1 MKKIINKFNIHNKI
15 TFNHKKSDNYKKI
28 FLIEFNGWPV
38 IHIIFSYI
46 INYFKKDEKCRIVA
60 YEAYDIL
67 NRLDPPKYSKYL
79 WSLGIFLNLKTFKV
93 FKFLGT
99 DDFIKPIFSKNLI
112 NKAKK
117 FFNYFINNK
126 PSLKKLENLKVNNNL
141 IGDLIY
147 DSYLKKYSYTTI
159 NLNSKKFQDFFIK
172 SLLLFF
178 FWEEYFK
185 KNFVAGICVC
195 HAVYLT
201 GIPLRIAHKKK
212 IRCFSA
218 SNMNLYN
225 LTTSIDYKKKI
236 NGSDSQFLY
245 YKKIA
250 EKLVKK
256 SKKKIKI
263 QGKKILNNIIN
274 GKSKYFYMP
283 QKTYSNTKVKKKSN
297 GSNKVNVVI
306 FTHDF
311 VDSPHIYGN
320 HFFTDFKEWL
330 NYLSK
335 IIKKSDYNWFIKD
348 HPTSNDIT
356 KKELDI
362 FIKNNPKVIFL
373 DKNFKNNRLISLG
386 IDYVL
391 TVYGSIA
398 SEVPI
403 YGINTINATRN
414 NPHFNFKFSINP
426 KNINDY
432 KKTLLNLRKK
442 SYKIN
447 KDDLYLY
454 HYIKDYLF
462 KNSLFF
468 KDPQKYFMF
477 YDNKP
482 LQYTNKMY
490 ELWLSD
496 FDQIK
501 HKKIVKN
508 LNAFI
513 KSGDYIYLKND

>member
-1 MKKIINKFNIHNKI
+1 VKKLIDKFNRHNKI
-15 TFNHKKSDNYKKI
+15 TFNHKKSNNNKI
-28 FLIEFNGWPV
+28 FLVEFNGWAV

-46 INYFKKDEKCRIVA
+46 INYFKKEEKCRIVA

-67 NRLDPPKYSKYL
+67 NRLESPKYKRYL
-79 WSLGIFLNLKTFKV
+79 WNLGVFLNLKTFKV

-99 DDFIKPIFSKNLI
+99 DDFIKPIFSKNFI
-112 NKAKK
+112 DKTRK
-117 FFNYFINNK
+117 FINYFNNNK
-126 PSLKKLENLKVNNNL
+126 PSLKKLENLKINNIW

-147 DSYLKKYSYTTI
+147 DSYLKKYSYPTI
-159 NLNSKKFQDFFIK
+159 DLNSKKFQDFLKK

-225 LTTSIDYKKKI
+225 LTASIDYKKKI

-245 YKKIA
+245 YR
-250 EKLVKK
+250 KLAKELPEK
-256 SKKKIKI
+256 SKKKIKM
-263 QGKKILNNIIN
+263 QGKKILKNIIY

-283 QKTYSNTKVKKKSN
+283 QKTYSNRKVEKKIHY
-297 GSNKVNVVI
+297 SNKVNVVI
-306 FTHDF
+306 FVHNF

-335 IIKKSDYNWFIKD
+335 VIKKTDYNWFIKD

-356 KKELDI
+356 KKEIDI
-362 FIKNNPKVIFL
+362 FIKKNPKVNFL
-373 DKNFKNNRLISLG
+373 DKNFKNNRLLNLG

-398 SEVPI
+398 SEVPV
-403 YGINTINATRN
+403 YGIKVINASRN
-414 NPHFNFKFSINP
+414 NPHFNFNFSINL

-432 KKTLLNLRKK
+432 KNTLLNLKKK
-442 SYKIN
+442 SHKISFN
-447 KDDLYLY
+447 DLYLF
-454 HYIKDYLF
+454 HYMKHYLF
-462 KNSLFF
+462 KNNLFF
-468 KDPQKYFMF
+468 QDTQKYFTF
-477 YDNKP
+477 HDNKP
-482 LQYTNKMY
+482 IQYTSKMY
-490 ELWLSD
+490 ELWLNN
-496 FDQIK
+496 FDIKK
-501 HKKIVKN
+501 HKEIVKN
-508 LNAFI
+508 LNTFI
-513 KSGDYIYLKND
+513 KSGEYIYLKDD

>member
-1 MKKIINKFNIHNKI
+1 
-15 TFNHKKSDNYKKI
+15 
-28 FLIEFNGWPV
+28 
-38 IHIIFSYI
+38 
-46 INYFKKDEKCRIVA
+46 
-60 YEAYDIL
+60 
-67 NRLDPPKYSKYL
+67 
-79 WSLGIFLNLKTFKV
+79 
-93 FKFLGT
+93 
-99 DDFIKPIFSKNLI
+99 
-112 NKAKK
+112 
-117 FFNYFINNK
+117 
-126 PSLKKLENLKVNNNL
+126 
-141 IGDLIY
+141 
-147 DSYLKKYSYTTI
+147 
-159 NLNSKKFQDFFIK
+159 
-172 SLLLFF
+172 
-178 FWEEYFK
+178 
-185 KNFVAGICVC
+185 
-195 HAVYLT
+195 
-201 GIPLRIAHKKK
+201 
-212 IRCFSA
+212 
-218 SNMNLYN
+218 
-225 LTTSIDYKKKI
+225 
-236 NGSDSQFLY
+236 
-245 YKKIA
+245 
-250 EKLVKK
+250 
-256 SKKKIKI
+256 
-263 QGKKILNNIIN
+263 
-274 GKSKYFYMP
+274 MP